1 MEQTPWLNHPD
12 LKDMHP
18 LKIQVMTELAESAF
32 GKPLT
37 QTVPYLLK
45 AQQTLKSAGLSFT
58 ESESI
63 LLMEILTKDMTAE
76 EKQKIERMKTL
87 INQHMQR

>member
-1 MEQTPWLNHPD
+1 MDQTPWLNNPA
-12 LKDMHP
+12 LKDMDP
-18 LKIQVMTELAESAF
+18 LKIQVITELAENAS
-32 GKPLT
+32 GKPLP

-58 ESESI
+58 ETESA

-76 EKQKIERMKTL
+76 EKQQVERMKAL
-87 INQHMQR
+87 ISLHMK